1 MEQKGRENYGSRNVD
16 MGYEIVNSKTKETI
30 FDEIKTGLRN
40 NSVGYSPAV
49 NSLRIALETI
59 EEEGTVAF
67 LKETL
72 KNLSE
77 CTVDAIS

>member
-1 MEQKGRENYGSRNVD
+1 MEQKGRENYGSQNVD

-59 EEEGTVAF
+59 EEEEQLRF
-67 LKETL
+67 
-72 KNLSE
+72 
-77 CTVDAIS
+77 